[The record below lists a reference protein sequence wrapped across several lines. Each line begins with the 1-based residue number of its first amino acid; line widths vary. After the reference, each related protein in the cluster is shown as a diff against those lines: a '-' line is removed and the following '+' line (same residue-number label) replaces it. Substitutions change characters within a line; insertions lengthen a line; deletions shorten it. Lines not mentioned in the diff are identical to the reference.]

1 MLHSR
6 WFLEQTTEHEGAFH
20 SLSEILYSGISPYQ
34 RIEVIRTG
42 SYGKC
47 LVLDGKMQSSEAD
60 EFIYHEALVHPSL
73 VLSDS
78 PRRVLI
84 AGGGEGAT
92 AREVAKHRGV
102 QEITIVDLDREVV
115 EVSKSYLPEWHRGV
129 FEDPRVRVV
138 CEDARHHI
146 ARSRGF
152 DVAVIDL
159 PEPTSGGP
167 ALMLYTR
174 EFYSLAREALSEEG
188 VLVTQAASSAVH
200 NLRVFTSIAHTLK
213 QIFPVVRPY
222 TVNVPSFFSPWG
234 FVLASRRK
242 DPLQVT
248 VDSLNRS
255 LEALSGGLAF
265 YDGETHAG
273 MFSLPKYIRTALERE
288 ESVITDSSPLSFY

>member
-20 SLSEILYSGISPYQ
+20 SLSEIVYSGISPYQ

-47 LVLDGKMQSSEAD
+47 LVLDGKMQSSEVD

-92 AREVAKHRGV
+92 AREVAKHQAVR
-102 QEITIVDLDREVV
+102 EIIIVDLDREVV
-115 EVSKSYLPEWHRGV
+115 EISKRHLHEWHRGV
-129 FEDPRVRVV
+129 FDDARVQVV
-138 CEDARHHI
+138 FEDARRYI
-146 ARSRGF
+146 ETSRGV
-152 DVAVIDL
+152 DVMVIDL

-188 VLVTQAASSAVH
+188 ILVTQAASSAVH
-200 NLRVFTSIAHTLK
+200 NLRVFTRIVHTLK
-213 QIFPVVRPY
+213 QVFPVVRPY

-242 DPLQVT
+242 DPLQLT
-248 VDSLNRS
+248 AGSLNRT
-255 LEALSGGLAF
+255 LEALPGGLAF
-265 YDGETHAG
+265 YDSETHVG
-273 MFSLPKYIRTALERE
+273 MFSLPKYVRKALEGE
-288 ESVITDSSPLSFY
+288 ESIITDSSPLSFY